1 MVSTSRVPEHYTK
14 IRSDVSTWRWRL
26 GAGWKRWRLEAG
38 WNDVSMMDMKSK
50 PVKKIGVFKKYEAV
64 FLTTK
69 PLIQGK
75 MILET

>member
-1 MVSTSRVPEHYTK
+1 M
-14 IRSDVSTWRWRL
+14 STWNWGL
-26 GAGWKRWRLEAG
+26 GVG
-38 WNDVSMMDMKSK
+38 WNDVSTTDMKSNLVTK
-50 PVKKIGVFKKYEAV
+50 TGVFKKYEAT